1 MKYRKKLY
9 FYKFKQRTTMDGF
22 KNIEIK
28 NFRGIE
34 HLKIDDFSRVNVF
47 LGQNNSGKSSVLE
60 ALLLLA
66 GMSNP
71 DLPLSLNKART
82 RNFRI
87 AYLQETRY
95 QFYNLDLKNTP
106 EFSSLQ
112 TDGMSR
118 HLQMRLFH
126 TETADDW
133 VQSIDEP
140 RILTETA
147 RMPNTIEML
156 YDITTN
162 NGTKHFRSS
171 LFVNQSDVASRQEP
185 SKEYVEKNF
194 AVLFSSDLLSSN
206 LTNDLSELFKRKQK
220 NILLEQLQKFDARIN
235 AIEILNNDVYVGFDD
250 VKEML
255 PVSMSGDGLRRFL
268 NIVAGSANPSNTMI
282 LIDEIDNGLHY
293 SAYKKLWEAIFA
305 LATDTNKQVFVT
317 THSKET
323 LYQLNEMLE
332 EHSEYQDALRLY
344 TIEKTKLEGHQAYKM
359 TYNGLREACEN
370 GIEFVLRVPR
380 EKVQRTIRAE

>member
-1 MKYRKKLY
+1 
-9 FYKFKQRTTMDGF
+9 MDGF
-22 KNIEIK
+22 KNLEIK

-34 HLKIDDFSRVNVF
+34 HLIIDDFSRVNVF

-60 ALLLLA
+60 AILLLA

-95 QFYNLDLKNTP
+95 QFYNLDLTNTP

-112 TDGMSR
+112 IDGISR

-126 TETADDW
+126 TETPDEG

-140 RILTETA
+140 LILSETV
-147 RMPNTIEML
+147 RLPNTLEML
-156 YDITTN
+156 YDITTS
-162 NGTKHFRSS
+162 NGIKRFRSS
-171 LFVNQSDVASRQEP
+171 LFINQSDVVSRQEP
-185 SKEYVEKNF
+185 SKEYVEKNS

-206 LTNDLSELFKRKQK
+206 LTKDLSELFKRKQK
-220 NILLEQLQKFDARIN
+220 NTLLEYLQKFDTKIN

-255 PVSMSGDGLRRFL
+255 PISMSGDGLRRFL
-268 NIVAGSANPSNTMI
+268 NIVAGSANPNNTMI

-293 SAYKKLWEAIFA
+293 SAYKKLWEVIFA
-305 LATDTNKQVFVT
+305 LAVSTNKQVFVT

-323 LYQLNEMLE
+323 LYRLNEMLE

-344 TIEKTKLEGHQAYKM
+344 TIENTKLKGLQAYKY
-359 TYNGLREACEN
+359 TFEGLNGACEN
-370 GIEFVLRVPR
+370 DVELRSVVL
-380 EKVQRTIRAE
+380 

>member
-1 MKYRKKLY
+1 MY
-9 FYKFKQRTTMDGF
+9 FYTFKPNTTMDGF

-34 HLKIDDFSRVNVF
+34 HLMIDDFSRVNVF
-47 LGQNNSGKSSVLE
+47 LGKNNSGKSSVLE
-60 ALLLLA
+60 AILVLA

-95 QFYNLDLKNTP
+95 QFYNIDLRNTP
-106 EFSSLQ
+106 EFSALQ
-112 TDGMSR
+112 MDGISR

-140 RILTETA
+140 LILSETE
-147 RMPNTIEML
+147 RMPNTLEML
-156 YDITTN
+156 FDITTSK
-162 NGTKHFRSS
+162 GTKHFRSS
-171 LFVNQSDVASRQEP
+171 LFVNQYDVASRQEP
-185 SKEYVEKNF
+185 SKEYVEKNS

-220 NILLEQLQKFDARIN
+220 NTLLEHLQKFDSRIN

-305 LATDTNKQVFVT
+305 LATETNKQVFVT

-323 LYQLNEMLE
+323 LYRLNEMLE

-344 TIEKTKLEGHQAYKM
+344 TIEKTKLEGHQAYK
-359 TYNGLREACEN
+359 YSFEGLNAACKNDVE
-370 GIEFVLRVPR
+370 
-380 EKVQRTIRAE
+380 IRSLAL